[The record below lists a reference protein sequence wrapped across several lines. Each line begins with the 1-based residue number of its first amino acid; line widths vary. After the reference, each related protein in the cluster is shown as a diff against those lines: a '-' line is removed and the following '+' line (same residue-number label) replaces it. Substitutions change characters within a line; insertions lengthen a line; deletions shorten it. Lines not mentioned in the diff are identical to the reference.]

1 MRAALLGFTRALTF
15 LLLWC
20 MNVWPVDA
28 SAGSGAIQRLERASL
43 SALSGERDVQLPH
56 VLESADFPS
65 AGGTVKYHLDF
76 DLPDMLDMPLG
87 IYIPKISLSGRLYL
101 NGHLAATCGNAR
113 LEHLRC
119 LHQPQFYKIPAAL
132 LRPGQ
137 NTLVIEVYATPRQNN
152 GLSVV
157 HLGDA
162 DVVYETLYSWRHFIT
177 AELQMGLIYL
187 SALLGVA
194 ALIASMVLHEKNLF
208 IWYGLVC
215 LMNAVASL
223 NGVVT
228 NPHVD
233 GDFFN
238 WLVFSSRF
246 ASAILA
252 YVLLLSIFKAGKPF
266 FIRILLSYLAFSL
279 LVIFISGSDRKIVMA
294 LYAPLMLLGFPIIY
308 MAARGIYKMKG
319 TGYWINAA
327 ILLIMFAC
335 GVVDFYKLTGASAFD
350 QIYLLPYANG
360 FAMVSMGLFLIYRI
374 SKELVDSQ
382 KSTALLQQ
390 QIDQRSA
397 FELTQ
402 HIPVGTYTMRLAPG
416 KSQAQYTFLS
426 QRFVVLTGLD
436 PEQVYRDPDHVFAV
450 LHPDDKEAWIQ
461 AHKQSVE
468 KKSTFAGRARIVV
481 HGQLRWVVAEAIPRQ
496 LADGSTIWEGVLTD
510 ETGEVMARQKAEQDR
525 LAWQTHLMEKSRLEE
540 REQLLRDVHDGFGS
554 QLASVRMMV
563 ENGYVQSH
571 KLSHYLQEL
580 SADLHLVVDT
590 LGQPDVTLEEAFYD
604 MRYRT
609 NHYFS
614 KSNIQFDWVISLQH
628 LPFVEPRATLQIQRI
643 VQEAIHNAVRHAHA
657 QRVVIQ
663 VMYSPDAGV
672 LRASVSDDGI
682 GMPTDPPKGRGL
694 SNMRHRAR
702 SVHGML
708 QISRLQPGTDV
719 SLTVNLAH
727 SHAVKG

>member
-1 MRAALLGFTRALTF
+1 
-15 LLLWC
+15 

-28 SAGSGAIQRLERASL
+28 SAGSVSIQRLEKASL
-43 SALSGERDVQLPH
+43 SALSGTRDVQLPH
-56 VLESADFPS
+56 ELESVDFP
-65 AGGTVKYHLDF
+65 ANGGTVKYHLDF
-76 DLPDMLDMPLG
+76 VLPDVTDSPLG
-87 IYIPKISLSGRLYL
+87 FYIPKISLSGRLYL
-101 NGHLAATCGNAR
+101 NGHLVATCGNAR

-119 LHQPQFYKIPAAL
+119 LHQPQFYKIPVAL

-137 NTLVIEVYATPRQNN
+137 NTLVVEVYATSRQNN

-162 DVVYETLYSWRHFIT
+162 DVVYEDLYSWRHFIT

-194 ALIASMVLHEKNLF
+194 ALITSMVLHQKNLF
-208 IWYGLVC
+208 IWYGLAC

-246 ASAILA
+246 ASAIVA
-252 YVLLLSIFKAGKPF
+252 YVLLLSIFKADKPF
-266 FIRILLSYLAFSL
+266 FIKILLSYLVFSL
-279 LVIFISGSDRKIVMA
+279 LLIYVSNNDRKIVLA

-319 TGYWINAA
+319 TGYWFNAA
-327 ILLIMFAC
+327 ILLLMFAC

-360 FAMVSMGLFLIYRI
+360 FAMVSVGLFLIYKI
-374 SKELVDSQ
+374 SKDLVDSQ

-397 FELTQ
+397 FELIQ

-416 KSQAQYTFLS
+416 QSQARYTFLS
-426 QRFVVLTGLD
+426 QRFLKLTGLD
-436 PEQVYRDPDHVFAV
+436 PEQVYREPDQVFDV
-450 LHPDDKEAWIQ
+450 LHPDDKQAWVQ

-468 KKSTFAGRARIVV
+468 KKSTFAGRARMVV
-481 HGQLRWVVAEAIPRQ
+481 HGQLRWVMAEAIPRQ

-510 ETGEVMARQKAEQDR
+510 ETAEVLARQKAEQDR
-525 LAWQTHLMEKSRLEE
+525 LAWQAHLMEKSRLEE

-563 ENGYVQSH
+563 EKGYVQPH
-571 KLSHYLQEL
+571 KLSNYLQQL

-590 LGQPDVTLEEAFYD
+590 LGQTDVTLAEAFYD

-614 KSNIQFDWVISLQH
+614 KSNIQFEWVISLSH
-628 LPFVEPRATLQIQRI
+628 LPFVEPRVTLQIQRI
-643 VQEAIHNAVRHAHA
+643 VQEAIQNAVRHAHA
-657 QRVVIQ
+657 RSIAIQ
-663 VMYSPDAGV
+663 VIHTPDEGV
-672 LRASVSDDGI
+672 LRVSVSDDGK
-682 GMPTDPPKGRGL
+682 GMPPDPPKGRGL

-702 SVHGML
+702 TVNGVLSFNTL
-708 QISRLQPGTDV
+708 NPGTQV
-719 SLTVNLAH
+719 LLTL
-727 SHAVKG
+727 SWR